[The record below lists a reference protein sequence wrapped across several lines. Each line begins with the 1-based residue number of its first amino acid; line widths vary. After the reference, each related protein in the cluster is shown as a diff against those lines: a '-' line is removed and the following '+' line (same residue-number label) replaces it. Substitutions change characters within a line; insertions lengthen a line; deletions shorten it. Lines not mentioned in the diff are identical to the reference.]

1 MNMLIVETFLTIMV
15 AAGVAVLGAMV
26 AFAGAAMLRENTRAW
41 RAKAAAAIR
50 CRAKWEVAFL
60 CVCACNLLHF
70 AATKESRSH
79 GSAGAGET
87 AQPESVRDGTS
98 EASLTFLSISASTN
112 EVKLEVALPATLP
125 GNAYDVFFTYDLM
138 VPWALLG
145 VSQVAAG
152 ESVATNTIV
161 AADLPDS
168 PAAMPAMAFFRL
180 GDHSDADGDGIFD
193 CRERF
198 VHGTNPSRWD
208 TDGDGLSDGD
218 EIASGIDPLSRDTD
232 GDGYPDDEE
241 IASATNPLVANA
253 GAAATIR
260 YMYDDDD
267 RLTAAYVGNVGGA
280 SLTEWTSTGDPAT
293 ASERGR
299 VSCGDDR

>member
-1 MNMLIVETFLTIMV
+1 MNDSCCIFTVGLAVAAALCLCVSVALWLREHGMLPLWRLASMRRRPIAELALIVAFVGGFVHYGASKGMRAGSEAAAAREETHLPERTAGNDELRFAAIAPD
-15 AAGVAVLGAMV
+15 AAGVALSVVIPAGGVTGNAFDLFCTTNLLMSWSLLGEVL
-26 AFAGAAMLRENTRAW
+26 AGA
-41 RAKAAAAIR
+41 
-50 CRAKWEVAFL
+50 
-60 CVCACNLLHF
+60 
-70 AATKESRSH
+70 
-79 GSAGAGET
+79 
-87 AQPESVRDGTS
+87 
-98 EASLTFLSISASTN
+98 
-112 EVKLEVALPATLP
+112 
-125 GNAYDVFFTYDLM
+125 
-138 VPWALLG
+138 
-145 VSQVAAG
+145 
-152 ESVATNTIV
+152 SVATADVFV
-161 AADLPDS
+161 ACADMPGA

-198 VHGTNPSRWD
+198 VHGTNPLRWD

-267 RLTAAYVGNVGGA
+267 RLTAAYVGSAGGA